1 MLARGIR
8 SWEAAGRAVCRLR
21 RNLRSRFQ
29 LCRSS
34 AKAPVAQPGAFLFL
48 ECGGSAAAFRVLPGG
63 TKVSL
68 GGVAACSRAGA
79 EPPALQMGSAV
90 LGFLKH
96 GRSPALSPLDTAL
109 RGVSPFPWTCDSW
122 NRLALT
128 RTWHCNMRFFCQGC
142 GGLSYGPDETRAKQR
157 TGK

>member
-34 AKAPVAQPGAFLFL
+34 AKAPVAQPGAFVFL

-63 TKVSL
+63 AKVSL
-68 GGVAACSRAGA
+68 GGVAACSKAGA
-79 EPPALQMGSAV
+79 ELPHSKWGAPFLDSLSTGGV
-90 LGFLKH
+90 L
-96 GRSPALSPLDTAL
+96 
-109 RGVSPFPWTCDSW
+109 
-122 NRLALT
+122 
-128 RTWHCNMRFFCQGC
+128 
-142 GGLSYGPDETRAKQR
+142 Y
-157 TGK
+157 